1 MNSIMNK
8 KKLSLL
14 LLFFCFLTGIAYGQ
28 QLDDKHVKIE
38 IMVKDGNKPIT
49 VQVRSSSISFSK
61 SANLTAKDSIQKNY
75 YIAIDLERHDINL
88 LTAFAKNKKGLDGQI
103 MMTDTNGK
111 TPARKIEFKK
121 ATLDAL
127 TDQFTNDYSSA
138 YLSLNC
144 SGLVIDGIN
153 IE

>member
-1 MNSIMNK
+1 MNK

-28 QLDDKHVKIE
+28 QLDDKHTKIE

-61 SANLTAKDSIQKNY
+61 SSNVTTKDSIQKNY

-127 TDQFTNDYSSA
+127 TDQFTNDYSSS